1 MALDRD
7 KARRQKQK
15 RETVAAVPKKAK
27 PQLVDRG
34 FIFSSGEM
42 RRCLVNQPAGG
53 VFQVFSEFSQFAQ
66 VWAGPARADNS
77 SLQGTPG

>member
-27 PQLVDRG
+27 PRLVDRG
-34 FIFSSGEM
+34 FTLGIFSSGEM
-42 RRCLVNQPAGG
+42 RRCLLNQPAGG

-66 VWAGPARADNS
+66 VCPVMAQRS
-77 SLQGTPG
+77 